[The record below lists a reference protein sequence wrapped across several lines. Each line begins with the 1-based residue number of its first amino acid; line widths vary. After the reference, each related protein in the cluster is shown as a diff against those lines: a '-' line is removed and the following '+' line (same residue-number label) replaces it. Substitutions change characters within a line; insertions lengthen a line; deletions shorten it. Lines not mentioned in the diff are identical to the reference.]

1 MPKLDGFAATT
12 EIRRREGTS
21 PRTPIIA
28 MTADARSSTRDAC
41 YSAGMDAYISKPF
54 SPSDLAAA
62 LGRFVGP
69 HPNGR

>member
-1 MPKLDGFAATT
+1 
-12 EIRRREGTS
+12 
-21 PRTPIIA
+21 